1 MLRRSESPLSA
12 PRATA
17 LPGLAIPAVL
27 AMTLVA
33 LALLSLSIGRAD
45 LALREIVEA
54 TFGGGPENARI
65 IVQQLR
71 LPRTL
76 LAILSGAS
84 LGLAGAV
91 LQGFLRN
98 PLAEP
103 GVVGIS
109 TGASLGGVIAI
120 YYGLY
125 SFSSFA
131 TPLCA
136 MLFAA
141 IATSALYAVAA
152 RVSNTLTLILA
163 GVALNALATALIS
176 LAMNLSTNPFAISE
190 MVFWLLGSVSN
201 RTLFDVGLSAPFI
214 LAGLGV
220 LAASGRVLDALS
232 LGEETAQ
239 SMGLELRRA
248 RLQIILGI
256 TLCIGASVS
265 VTGGVAFV
273 GLMVPHL
280 LRSSVG
286 HMPSRVL
293 LPSALGGACLL
304 LAADI
309 AVRLMARNVELNLG
323 VLTALIGVPFF
334 FHLVLRQKPVPYD

>member
-1 MLRRSESPLSA
+1 
-12 PRATA
+12 
-17 LPGLAIPAVL
+17 LAIPVVL

-45 LALREIVEA
+45 LALGEIVEA
-54 TFGGGPENARI
+54 TFGGGSENARI

-109 TGASLGGVIAI
+109 AGASLGGVIAI

-141 IATSALYAVAA
+141 VATSALYAVAA

-214 LAGLGV
+214 LTGLVV

-286 HMPSRVL
+286 YMPSRVL

-309 AVRLMARNVELNLG
+309 AVRLMARTVELNLG

-334 FHLVLRQKPVPYD
+334 FHLVLRQKPVAYD

>member
-1 MLRRSESPLSA
+1 VTVLSA

-17 LPGLAIPAVL
+17 SSDLTILVALAVA
-27 AMTLVA
+27 LVA

-45 LALREIVEA
+45 MALREIVEA
-54 TFGGGPENARI
+54 AFGGGSEKAHVI
-65 IVQQLR
+65 IQQLR

-109 TGASLGGVIAI
+109 AGASLGGVIAI

-125 SFSSFA
+125 AVSAFA
-131 TPLCA
+131 TPICA
-136 MLFAA
+136 MLFTAV
-141 IATSALYAVAA
+141 ATSFLYAVAA

-163 GVALNALATALIS
+163 GVALHALATALIS
-176 LAMNLSTNPFAISE
+176 LAMNLSTNPFAVSE

-201 RTLFDVGLSAPFI
+201 RTLFDVGISAPFI
-214 LAGLGV
+214 LLGLTI
-220 LAASGRVLDALS
+220 LATSGRVLDALS

-239 SMGLELRRA
+239 SMGLDLRRA
-248 RLQIILGI
+248 RLQIILGT
-256 TLCIGASVS
+256 TLCVGASVS

-309 AVRLMARNVELNLG
+309 VVRLMARNVELNLG

-334 FHLVLRQKPVPYD
+334 FHLLMRQKPVSYG